1 MAVDNA
7 EILDFLKNKADRC
20 RILVVGDLMLDQ
32 YFYGTVTRIS
42 PEAPV
47 PVNLVKGIRN
57 KLGGAANVAHNLSRL
72 GCQVSIS
79 GAIGDD
85 DHGHVLRSLLS
96 ELSVDQRGIIRT
108 ENRTI
113 TKIRVLG
120 GHQQM
125 LRLDFEDKED
135 LSREQEMDTMK
146 LIHDMLADQVNG
158 IILSD
163 YNKGFCTPG
172 LCQQVIHAAHD
183 RNIPVFVDPKGVN
196 WDKYDGADCITPN
209 VKELSDIIGHPVNN
223 EDEDVVQAA
232 RKIMEKYHLPRMVVT
247 RSEKGMTVL
256 SDTTEHTI
264 PTEAKE
270 VFDVSGAGDTVL
282 AAFAAGVTG
291 GLSPEMA
298 ASMANRA
305 AGIGV
310 GKVGT
315 YAVSREEIIESL
327 Q

>member
-1 MAVDNA
+1 MSADNK
-7 EILDFLKNKADRC
+7 EIIDFLNNKANHC
-20 RILVVGDLMLDQ
+20 RILVIGDLMLDQ

-47 PVNLVKGIRN
+47 PVNLIRGIQN

-72 GCQVSIS
+72 GCQVYIS
-79 GAIGDD
+79 GAIGEDN
-85 DHGHVLRSLLS
+85 HGDILKSLLA
-96 ELSVDQRGIIRT
+96 ELSIDRSGIIT
-108 ENRTI
+108 TKQRTI
-113 TKIRVLG
+113 TKIRILG

-135 LSREQEMDTMK
+135 LSKEQEMDTMK
-146 LIHDMLADQVNG
+146 LVHHILSGHVDG

-163 YNKGFCTPG
+163 YNKGFCTPD
-172 LCQQVIHAAHD
+172 LCRQVIHAAHES
-183 RNIPVFVDPKGVN
+183 NIPVFVDPKGVN

-256 SDTTEHTI
+256 SVTTEHTI

-291 GLSPEMA
+291 GLSPEIA